1 MGSRDDQEHFAPPLG
16 PPPLL
21 NQEELKL
28 LVQQGFLLLPLSDPL
43 VSSIQTLFQYL
54 ESFYEKPL
62 EEKKAMYPAKFGT
75 EFGFYH
81 VESEKEYVTLRCRT
95 GGQGDTTLEDLA
107 TEVWRQS
114 GILLHRILCDIA
126 RESGLASSVWDQ
138 ILDGTLSLPASESDM
153 THTLLRMFKYYPG
166 QGVAERHTDLGLL
179 TLCVGTRPGL
189 QCLKYGGETD
199 QEPCWVDATGPVV
212 LVGQTLRTL
221 ADGLIR
227 AGVHQV
233 VPSPEGR
240 LSIVY
245 TLRHSPRHQ
254 IDLERFGLEGSLDPN
269 ELWKSLK
276 LGFVNINARKD
287 IRAKMRRELDEK
299 RQACLTGQG

>member
-1 MGSRDDQEHFAPPLG
+1 MDSRDDDQDQQHVFAPPLG

-21 NQEELKL
+21 NQEELKH
-28 LVQQGFLLLPLSDPL
+28 LVQQGFLFLPLSDSL
-43 VSSIQTLFQYL
+43 VSSIQKLFQYL
-54 ESFYEKPL
+54 ELFYQKPL
-62 EEKKAMYPAKFGT
+62 EDKKAMYPAKLGT

-81 VESEKEYVTLRCRT
+81 VENEKEYVTLRC
-95 GGQGDTTLEDLA
+95 
-107 TEVWRQS
+107 RQS

-126 RESGLASSVWDQ
+126 RASGLASSVWDQ
-138 ILDGTLSLPASESDM
+138 ILDGTLSLPANESDM

-189 QCLKYGGETD
+189 QCLKCDNGQED
-199 QEPCWVDATGPVV
+199 QEPSSYWVDATGPVV

-221 ADGLIR
+221 ASGLIR
-227 AGVHQV
+227 PGIHQV
-233 VPSPEGR
+233 VPTPEGR
-240 LSIVY
+240 LSVVY
-245 TLRHSPRHQ
+245 TLRHSTRHHQ

-269 ELWKSLK
+269 DLWKSLK

-287 IRAKMRRELDEK
+287 IRARMRRELDDK
-299 RQACLTGQG
+299 RQGCLTGQG